1 MSDTVERITDRLH
14 EQALIENE
22 ERDWY
27 RTGRIRCADCGAS
40 VRTRTLE
47 ALPEHRCAQKRRA
60 RNEGRGAT

>member
-1 MSDTVERITDRLH
+1 MSDAVERITDRLH

-27 RTGRIRCADCGAS
+27 RTGRIHCADCGTS

-47 ALPEHRCAQKRRA
+47 ALPEHRCIQRRRA
-60 RNEGRGAT
+60 RNEGQGAT